1 MDETQQ
7 YWFDSQGYFI
17 VPGVLDGRLIEFL
30 RSTMGP
36 ATEQHDPAAKED
48 NPLHWSK
55 AWREIMDLPILRP
68 ILESLVG
75 NHALRLYREDKNGE
89 EHLPTYRLDHI
100 NVHQHVAEGFAGM
113 NLHGGWVNAGGSQF
127 FRYHDGK
134 FYNGLIVVA
143 FELFDT
149 SNNGGGFCCIPGSHK
164 ANLPLPKG
172 WAEKGGDA
180 GGLIKGISAQ
190 AGDAIIFTETLVHGT
205 LPWRVDAMRQTA
217 FYKYSP
223 HATSWTAD
231 YFDPND
237 FTHYSDITE
246 RQLALLEAPNARY
259 AGRQTRPPRLIK

>member
-134 FYNGLIVVA
+134 
-143 FELFDT
+143 
-149 SNNGGGFCCIPGSHK
+149 
-164 ANLPLPKG
+164 
-172 WAEKGGDA
+172 
-180 GGLIKGISAQ
+180 
-190 AGDAIIFTETLVHGT
+190 
-205 LPWRVDAMRQTA
+205 
-217 FYKYSP
+217 
-223 HATSWTAD
+223 
-231 YFDPND
+231 
-237 FTHYSDITE
+237 
-246 RQLALLEAPNARY
+246 
-259 AGRQTRPPRLIK
+259 